1 MGNKLRLVPVAVFLT
16 VVAVILTTLA
26 TLTIATSHADVVLAE
41 RFAEMTQIRYSLEAQ
56 GSEFLSNLA
65 EELEVGASLSSI
77 SELNR
82 KADGIFEYKAE
93 RDGYE
98 LVIRLTE
105 SEEDLYDIREWKITK
120 VWEEEDL
127 NQGIW
132 AG

>member
-1 MGNKLRLVPVAVFLT
+1 MGNKLRLGPVAVFLT

-26 TLTIATSHADVVLAE
+26 TLTIATSRADVVLAE

-56 GSEFLSNLA
+56 GNEFLSSLA
-65 EELEVGASLSSI
+65 EELEAGASLSSI

-98 LVIRLTE
+98 LLIRLTE
-105 SEEDLYDIREWKITK
+105 SDEDLYDIREWKITK

>member
-1 MGNKLRLVPVAVFLT
+1 MGNKLRLGPVAVFLT
-16 VVAVILTTLA
+16 IVAVILTTLA
-26 TLTIATSHADVVLAE
+26 TLTIATSRADVVLAE

-56 GSEFLSNLA
+56 GNEFLSSLA
-65 EELEVGASLSSI
+65 EELEAGASLSSI

>member
-1 MGNKLRLVPVAVFLT
+1 MGNKLRLGPVAVFLT
-16 VVAVILTTLA
+16 IVAVILTTLA
-26 TLTIATSHADVVLAE
+26 TLTIATSRADIVLAE

-56 GSEFLSNLA
+56 GSEFLSCLA
-65 EELEVGASLSSI
+65 EELEAGASLSSI

-105 SEEDLYDIREWKITK
+105 SDEDLYDIREWKITK

>member
-1 MGNKLRLVPVAVFLT
+1 MDNKLRLGPVAVFLT
-16 VVAVILTTLA
+16 IVAVILTTLA
-26 TLTIATSHADVVLAE
+26 TLTIATSRADVVLAE

-56 GSEFLSNLA
+56 GSEFLSSLA
-65 EELEVGASLSSI
+65 EELEAGASLSSI

-105 SEEDLYDIREWKITK
+105 SYEDLYNIREWKITK

>member
-1 MGNKLRLVPVAVFLT
+1 MGNKLRLGPVAVFLT
-16 VVAVILTTLA
+16 IVAVILTTLA
-26 TLTIATSHADVVLAE
+26 TLTIATSRADVVLAE

-56 GSEFLSNLA
+56 GNEFLSSLA
-65 EELEVGASLSSI
+65 EELEAGASLSSI

-98 LVIRLTE
+98 LLIRLTE
-105 SEEDLYDIREWKITK
+105 SDEDLYDIREWKITK

>member
-1 MGNKLRLVPVAVFLT
+1 MGNKLRLGPVAVFLAI
-16 VVAVILTTLA
+16 VAVILTTLA
-26 TLTIATSHADVVLAE
+26 TLTIATSRADVVLAE

-56 GSEFLSNLA
+56 GSEFLSSLA
-65 EELEVGASLSSI
+65 EELEAGASLSSI

-82 KADGIFEYKAE
+82 KADGICEYKAE

-105 SEEDLYDIREWKITK
+105 SDEDLYDIREWKITK

>member
-1 MGNKLRLVPVAVFLT
+1 MGNKLRLGPVAVFLT

-26 TLTIATSHADVVLAE
+26 TLTIATSRADVVLAE

-65 EELEVGASLSSI
+65 EELEAGASLSSI

-105 SEEDLYDIREWKITK
+105 SDEDLYDIREWKIIK

>member
-1 MGNKLRLVPVAVFLT
+1 MGNKLRLGPVAVFLT

-56 GSEFLSNLA
+56 GSEFLSNMA
-65 EELEVGASLSSI
+65 EELEAGASLSSI

-105 SEEDLYDIREWKITK
+105 SDEDLYDIREWKITK

>member
-1 MGNKLRLVPVAVFLT
+1 MGNKLRLGPVAVFLT

-26 TLTIATSHADVVLAE
+26 TLTIATSRADVVLAE

-65 EELEVGASLSSI
+65 EELEAGASLSSI

-105 SEEDLYDIREWKITK
+105 SDEDLYGIREWKITK

>member
-1 MGNKLRLVPVAVFLT
+1 MDNKLRLGPVAVFLT
-16 VVAVILTTLA
+16 IVAVILTTLA
-26 TLTIATSHADVVLAE
+26 TLTIATSRADVVLAE

-56 GSEFLSNLA
+56 GSEFLSSLA
-65 EELEVGASLSSI
+65 EELAAGASLSSI

-105 SEEDLYDIREWKITK
+105 SDEDLYNIREWKITK

>member
-1 MGNKLRLVPVAVFLT
+1 MGNKLRLGPVAVFLT

-26 TLTIATSHADVVLAE
+26 TLTIATSRADVVLAE

-65 EELEVGASLSSI
+65 EELEAGASLSSI

-105 SEEDLYDIREWKITK
+105 SDEDLYDIREWKITK

>member
-1 MGNKLRLVPVAVFLT
+1 MGNKLRLGPVAVFLT
-16 VVAVILTTLA
+16 IIAVILTTLA
-26 TLTIATSHADVVLAE
+26 TLTIATSRADVVLAE
-41 RFAEMTQIRYSLEAQ
+41 RFAEMTRIRYSLEAQ
-56 GSEFLSNLA
+56 GSEFLSGLA
-65 EELEVGASLSSI
+65 EELNAGASLSSI

-82 KADGIFEYKAE
+82 RADGIFEYKAE

-105 SEEDLYDIREWKITK
+105 SDEDLYDIKEWKITK